1 MKKIF
6 SLLATLLVAS
16 ALTSCLTV
24 QESIVPSKNYVTK
37 KVEVGTFDGI
47 STATSIDVA
56 YTQTSGNQDVE
67 IFAPDN
73 LVDYVN
79 VTVEEGM
86 LKVRFHSEDSKQ
98 GLSIKGDHKTEVRI
112 SSPAVHTLST
122 SSNGDIVLKN
132 GLQTDGEVRIKSS
145 SNGDIEGGTIV
156 CGALVATAS
165 SNGDITLE
173 GAECTSLDVDAS
185 SNGDVGIKHVKA
197 ETVEADASSNGDVNL
212 SGVCRLAK
220 LTASSNGDVEA
231 KNLKADAVVAK
242 ASSTGDVTCCP
253 IESLDATTSSN
264 GSVSYKG
271 EPKHIDYHPKKG
283 LKKID

>member
-1 MKKIF
+1 MKKNF
-6 SLLATLLVAS
+6 SILAMAVVAS
-16 ALTSCLTV
+16 AFTSCATA
-24 QESIVPSKNYVTK
+24 QDGIVPSKNYVTK
-37 KVEVGTFDGI
+37 KVKVGKFDGI

-56 YTQTSGNQDVE
+56 YTQTSGSQDIE

-79 VTVEEGM
+79 VAVEEGM
-86 LKVRFHSEDSKQ
+86 LKVRFCSEDSKQ
-98 GLSIKGDHKTEVRI
+98 GLSIKGDHKTEVRV
-112 SSPAVHTLST
+112 SAPAVHIFRT

-132 GLQTDGEVRIKSS
+132 GLQTDGEVNVKSS
-145 SNGDIEGGTIV
+145 SNGDVEGGTIV

-173 GAECTSLDVDAS
+173 GAECTSLDADAS
-185 SNGDVGIKHVKA
+185 SNGDVSIKHIKA

-212 SGVCRLAK
+212 SGVCRSAK

-231 KNLKADAVVAK
+231 KNLKADVVVAK

-264 GSVSYKG
+264 GSVNYKG
-271 EPKHIDYHPKKG
+271 DPKQINYHPKKG